1 MEGAP
6 IYDDTQVR
14 DRTGDRTGA
23 VEPDRS
29 KEPGGDDSSGQQEPS
44 KTAQPADL
52 LHLLRELAPFS
63 SLQRRIIFFNLIGL
77 AILVIGVMYLNQFRS
92 GLIELRVEALRT
104 QGEIIAIT
112 IAESSAAGPGEPD
125 YDPIRANVIL
135 NRLAQPTGV
144 RARLYDR
151 QLRLTGD
158 TRNLAP
164 AGAPI
169 EITPLGPPGADRKN
183 PILSTLERTYTD
195 LIDMIRDRPPLYTEV
210 ATAGISRDREV
221 REAALGNISHAVRVN
236 SEGELI
242 VSVAMPVRRF
252 KAVLGVL
259 VLSTQGE
266 DINAIVQNERIVILQ
281 VFVIATI
288 VSVALSV
295 LLANTI
301 ANPIRR
307 LSEAA
312 DQQGTN
318 SSRPIGPDRV
328 EMPDLTNRTDE
339 IGDLSASLIRMTQ
352 ALYRRI
358 EAIEAFAAD
367 VAHELKNPLTSL
379 RSAVETMV
387 FAKTP
392 EQKQQLLD
400 VIEKDVQRLDR
411 LVTDI
416 SNASRL
422 DAELV
427 RERMDAFD
435 LSTLINALAEMI
447 RDQAVERDVSVDV
460 DLPSESLMPRGLEG
474 RIAQVITNL
483 MDNALSFSPD
493 GSAISVK
500 AERTEDG
507 KVRVSVEDQGPGI
520 PEDNVESIFE
530 RFYSERPTAESFG
543 NHSGLGLSISKQI
556 IEAHAGHI
564 WAENIEPPEDAPR
577 GAGPAGARFVLE
589 LPV

>member
-1 MEGAP
+1 MRARIIRGLK
-6 IYDDTQVR
+6 Q
-14 DRTGDRTGA
+14 
-23 VEPDRS
+23 S
-29 KEPGGDDSSGQQEPS
+29 
-44 KTAQPADL
+44 
-52 LHLLRELAPFS
+52 APFS

-92 GLIELRVEALRT
+92 GLIELRVQALRT

-112 IAESSAAGPGEPD
+112 IAESSAIGPGRPD
-125 YDPIRANVIL
+125 YDPVRANVVL

-151 QLRLTGD
+151 RLRLTGD

-164 AGAPI
+164 SGAPI
-169 EITPLGPPGADRKN
+169 EVMALLPPGEETGNSLLKQ
-183 PILSTLERTYTD
+183 LESAYED
-195 LIDMIRDRPPLYTEV
+195 FVELFRDQPPLYTEV
-210 ATAGISRDREV
+210 PTAGISRDREV
-221 REAALGNISHAVRVN
+221 REAARGKISHAVRIN
-236 SEGELI
+236 SQGELI

-281 VFVIATI
+281 VFIIATL

-301 ANPIRR
+301 ANPIRK
-307 LSEAA
+307 LAEAA
-312 DQQGTN
+312 DPEGT
-318 SSRPIGPDRV
+318 SGARPLNPDRI

-339 IGDLSASLIRMTQ
+339 IGDLSAALIRMTH

-367 VAHELKNPLTSL
+367 VAHEIKNPLTSL
-379 RSAVETMV
+379 RSAVETMD
-387 FAKTP
+387 FARTP
-392 EQKQQLLD
+392 EQMKKLMD
-400 VIEKDVQRLDR
+400 VIQKDVQRLDR

-427 RERMDAFD
+427 RERMLAFD
-435 LSTLINALAEMI
+435 LGALVTALADMIRSQGEDREIEVVAKLPTGTLIA
-447 RDQAVERDVSVDV
+447 
-460 DLPSESLMPRGLEG
+460 RGLEV

-483 MDNALSFSPD
+483 LDNALSFAPD
-493 GSAISVK
+493 GSTITITGT
-500 AERTEDG
+500 RLPRGMIRITI
-507 KVRVSVEDQGPGI
+507 EDQGPGI
-520 PEDNVESIFE
+520 PDDSLNSIFE
-530 RFYSERPTAESFG
+530 RFYSERPSAEGFG

-556 IEAHAGHI
+556 VEAHDGHI
-564 WAENIEPPEDAPR
+564 WAENIRPRDAR
-577 GAGPAGARFVLE
+577 SDTPAEGARFVLE
-589 LPV
+589 LPD

>member
-1 MEGAP
+1 MEGPP
-6 IYDDTQVR
+6 IPSGGPGADPGASPAKRPRKKRAGAVGFDDR
-14 DRTGDRTGA
+14 PRPRSLGDRILKGLKQ
-23 VEPDRS
+23 S
-29 KEPGGDDSSGQQEPS
+29 
-44 KTAQPADL
+44 
-52 LHLLRELAPFS
+52 APFS

-92 GLIELRVEALRT
+92 GLIELRVQALRT

-112 IAESSAAGPGEPD
+112 IAESSAAGPSRSHPD
-125 YDPIRANVIL
+125 YDPFRANVVL

-169 EITPLGPPGADRKN
+169 EVTPIGPPGEAGGTG
-183 PILSTLERTYTD
+183 ILRSLESLYTD
-195 LIDMIRDRPPLYTEV
+195 LIDLARSEPPLYTEV

-221 REAALGNISHAVRVN
+221 REAARGNISHAVRVN
-236 SEGELI
+236 SQGELI

-266 DINAIVQNERIVILQ
+266 DINAVVQNERIVILQ
-281 VFVIATI
+281 VFIIATV

-312 DQQGTN
+312 DQQGATGT
-318 SSRPIGPDRV
+318 RPMGPERV
-328 EMPDLTNRTDE
+328 EMPNLTARTDE
-339 IGDLSASLIRMTQ
+339 IGDLSAALIRMTQ

-358 EAIEAFAAD
+358 DAIESFAAD
-367 VAHELKNPLTSL
+367 VAHEIKNPLTSL
-379 RSAVETMV
+379 RSAVETMTL
-387 FAKTP
+387 AKTP
-392 EQKQQLLD
+392 EQRQKLLD
-400 VIEKDVQRLDR
+400 VIQKDVQRMDR

-427 RERMDAFD
+427 RERMEPID
-435 LSTLINALAEMI
+435 LGTLIETLADVTLE
-447 RDQAVERDVSVDV
+447 QAAERDVSVRV
-460 DLPSESLMPRGLEG
+460 NLPNGDLIARGLES
-474 RIAQVITNL
+474 RLAQVVTNL
-483 MDNALSFSPD
+483 LDNALSFAPD
-493 GSAISVK
+493 GSEITVNAV
-500 AERTEDG
+500 RTEG
-507 KVRVSVEDQGPGI
+507 GLIRVAVEDQGPGV
-520 PEDNVESIFE
+520 PEENLESIFE
-530 RFYSERPTAESFG
+530 RFYSERPTDEDFG

-556 IEAHAGHI
+556 IEAHGGRI
-564 WAENIEPPEDAPR
+564 WAENILPVDAQEDAP
-577 GAGPAGARFVLE
+577 PTGARFVME
-589 LPV
+589 LPG

>member
-1 MEGAP
+1 MRARIIRGLK
-6 IYDDTQVR
+6 Q
-14 DRTGDRTGA
+14 
-23 VEPDRS
+23 S
-29 KEPGGDDSSGQQEPS
+29 
-44 KTAQPADL
+44 
-52 LHLLRELAPFS
+52 APFS

-92 GLIELRVEALRT
+92 GLIELRVQALRT

-112 IAESSAAGPGEPD
+112 IAESSAIGPGRPD
-125 YDPIRANVIL
+125 YDPVRANVVL

-151 QLRLTGD
+151 RLRLTGD

-164 AGAPI
+164 SGAPI
-169 EITPLGPPGADRKN
+169 EVMALLPPGEETGNSLLKQ
-183 PILSTLERTYTD
+183 LESAYED
-195 LIDMIRDRPPLYTEV
+195 FVELFRDQPPLYTEV
-210 ATAGISRDREV
+210 PTAGISRDREV
-221 REAALGNISHAVRVN
+221 REAARGKISHAVRIN
-236 SEGELI
+236 SQGELI

-281 VFVIATI
+281 VFIIATL

-301 ANPIRR
+301 ANPIRK
-307 LSEAA
+307 LAEAA
-312 DQQGTN
+312 DPEGT
-318 SSRPIGPDRV
+318 SGARPLNPDRI

-339 IGDLSASLIRMTQ
+339 IGDLSAALIRMTH

-367 VAHELKNPLTSL
+367 VAHEIKNPLTSL
-379 RSAVETMV
+379 RSAVETMD
-387 FAKTP
+387 FARTP
-392 EQKQQLLD
+392 EQKKKLMD
-400 VIEKDVQRLDR
+400 VIQKDVQRLDR

-427 RERMDAFD
+427 RERMLAFD
-435 LSTLINALAEMI
+435 LGALVTALADMIRSQGEDREIEVVAKLPTGTLIA
-447 RDQAVERDVSVDV
+447 
-460 DLPSESLMPRGLEG
+460 RGLEV

-483 MDNALSFSPD
+483 LDNALSFAPD
-493 GSAISVK
+493 GSTITITGT
-500 AERTEDG
+500 RLPQGMIRITI
-507 KVRVSVEDQGPGI
+507 EDQGPGI
-520 PEDNVESIFE
+520 PDDSLNSIFE
-530 RFYSERPTAESFG
+530 RFYSERPSAEGFG

-556 IEAHAGHI
+556 VEAHDGHI
-564 WAENIEPPEDAPR
+564 WAENIRPRDAR
-577 GAGPAGARFVLE
+577 SDTPAEGARFVLE
-589 LPV
+589 LPD

>member
-1 MEGAP
+1 MEGGQTYTHAAAVP
-6 IYDDTQVR
+6 IGVAAHSPAVSIWLRIWRQIVR
-14 DRTGDRTGA
+14 A
-23 VEPDRS
+23 
-29 KEPGGDDSSGQQEPS
+29 
-44 KTAQPADL
+44 
-52 LHLLRELAPFS
+52 LRKSAPFS

-92 GLIELRVEALRT
+92 GLIELRVQALRT

-112 IAESSAAGPGEPD
+112 IAESSSIGPGRAD
-125 YDPIRANVIL
+125 YDPVRANLVL
-135 NRLAQPTGV
+135 NRLSQPTGV

-158 TRNLAP
+158 TRSLAP
-164 AGAPI
+164 SGAPI
-169 EITPLGPPGADRKN
+169 EVTALAPPGQEISGGLLHR
-183 PILSTLERTYTD
+183 L
-195 LIDMIRDRPPLYTEV
+195 EV
-210 ATAGISRDREV
+210 AYKDFIELFRDEPLLYAEVPTAGISRDREV
-221 REAALGNISHAVRVN
+221 GEAAQGNISHAVRIN
-236 SEGELI
+236 SQGELI

-281 VFVIATI
+281 VFIIATL

-307 LSEAA
+307 LAEAA
-312 DQQGTN
+312 DPTGT
-318 SSRPIGPDRV
+318 SGARPLNPDRI
-328 EMPDLTNRTDE
+328 EMPDLTDRTDE
-339 IGDLSASLIRMTQ
+339 IGDLSAALIRMTH

-367 VAHELKNPLTSL
+367 VAHEIKNPLTSL
-379 RSAVETMV
+379 RSAVETMD
-387 FAKTP
+387 FANTP
-392 EQKQQLLD
+392 HQKQQLLD
-400 VIEKDVQRLDR
+400 VIQKDVQRLDR

-427 RERMDAFD
+427 RERMVAFD
-435 LSTLINALAEMI
+435 LGALIAALAEMM
-447 RDQAVERDVSVDV
+447 RDQGKDRNVQVVTN
-460 DLPSESLMPRGLEG
+460 LPTGALIACGLEG

-483 MDNALSFSPD
+483 LDNALSFAPD
-493 GSAISVK
+493 GSTITVTGAPLQ
-500 AERTEDG
+500 EGT
-507 KVRVSVEDQGPGI
+507 VRVMIEDQGPGI
-520 PEDNVESIFE
+520 PKDNLGSIFE
-530 RFYSERPTAESFG
+530 RFYSERPSAEAFG

-556 IEAHAGHI
+556 IDAHDGRI
-564 WAENIEPPEDAPR
+564 WAENIHSGTVR
-577 GAGPAGARFVLE
+577 GDSRAEGARFVVE
-589 LPV
+589 LPA

>member
-1 MEGAP
+1 MEGPP
-6 IYDDTQVR
+6 IQSGGPGTDRADDREIGQA
-14 DRTGDRTGA
+14 RTRSGAAGFGNRPQPASLGDRIIKNLMQ
-23 VEPDRS
+23 S
-29 KEPGGDDSSGQQEPS
+29 
-44 KTAQPADL
+44 
-52 LHLLRELAPFS
+52 APFS

-112 IAESSAAGPGEPD
+112 IAESSATRPGQAD
-125 YDPIRANVIL
+125 YDPIRANVVL
-135 NRLAQPTGV
+135 NRLAQPTGT

-164 AGAPI
+164 SGAPI
-169 EITPLGPPGADRKN
+169 EVTPIGPPGA
-183 PILSTLERTYTD
+183 EREGGLLKTVEALYTD
-195 LIDMIRDRPPLYTEV
+195 LIDLIRTEPPLYTEV

-221 REAALGNISHAVRVN
+221 REAARGNISHAVRVN
-236 SEGELI
+236 SQGELI

-266 DINAIVQNERIVILQ
+266 DINAVVRNERIVILQ
-281 VFVIATI
+281 VFIIATI
-288 VSVALSV
+288 VSVALSI

-312 DQQGTN
+312 DQQGATGT
-318 SSRPIGPDRV
+318 RPLGPDRV
-328 EMPDLTNRTDE
+328 EMPDLTERTDE
-339 IGDLSASLIRMTQ
+339 IGDLSAALIRMTQ

-358 EAIEAFAAD
+358 DAIESFAAD
-367 VAHELKNPLTSL
+367 VAHEIKNPLTSL
-379 RSAVETMV
+379 RSAVETMAL
-387 FAKTP
+387 AKTP
-392 EQKQQLLD
+392 EQRQKLLD
-400 VIEKDVQRLDR
+400 VINKDVKRLDR

-427 RERMDAFD
+427 RERMEPID
-435 LSTLINALAEMI
+435 LGALIDALAAVTRE
-447 RDQAVERDVSVDV
+447 QAAERDVSVRV
-460 DLPSESLMPRGLEG
+460 NFPNGSLMVRGLES
-474 RIAQVITNL
+474 RLAQVITNL
-483 MDNALSFSPD
+483 LDNALSFSPE
-493 GSAISVK
+493 GSEITVNAVRSQSGKIRLAI
-500 AERTEDG
+500 
-507 KVRVSVEDQGPGI
+507 EDQGPGV
-520 PEDNVESIFE
+520 PEENLESIFE
-530 RFYSERPTAESFG
+530 RFYSERPTTEDFG

-556 IEAHAGHI
+556 VEAHGGRI
-564 WAENIEPPEDAPR
+564 WAENIRPADARPDTPPS
-577 GAGPAGARFVLE
+577 GARFVLE
-589 LPV
+589 LPA

>member
-1 MEGAP
+1 MEGPP
-6 IYDDTQVR
+6 IPSGGPGADPADDR
-14 DRTGDRTGA
+14 DAKPRKKQRRGVAGFSDRPPPESVGDR
-23 VEPDRS
+23 
-29 KEPGGDDSSGQQEPS
+29 
-44 KTAQPADL
+44 L
-52 LHLLRELAPFS
+52 LKGFKQSAPFS

-92 GLIELRVEALRT
+92 GLIELRVQALRT

-112 IAESSAAGPGEPD
+112 IAESSSAGPGQPD
-125 YDPIRANVIL
+125 YDPIRANVVL

-158 TRNLAP
+158 TRNLTP

-169 EITPLGPPGADRKN
+169 EVTAIGPPGEDQGTGV
-183 PILSTLERTYTD
+183 LQTLEGLYTD
-195 LIDMIRDRPPLYTEV
+195 LVDMVRAEPPLYTEI

-221 REAALGNISHAVRVN
+221 REAARGNISHAVRVN
-236 SEGELI
+236 SQGELI

-266 DINAIVQNERIVILQ
+266 DINAVVQNERIVILQ
-281 VFVIATI
+281 VFIIATV

-312 DQQGTN
+312 DQQGTTGG
-318 SSRPIGPDRV
+318 RALGPDRV
-328 EMPDLTNRTDE
+328 EMPDMTGRTDE
-339 IGDLSASLIRMTQ
+339 IGDLSAALIRMTQ

-358 EAIEAFAAD
+358 DAIESFAAD
-367 VAHELKNPLTSL
+367 VAHEIKNPLTSL
-379 RSAVETMV
+379 RSAVETMTL
-387 FAKTP
+387 AKTP
-392 EQKQQLLD
+392 EQRQKLLD
-400 VIEKDVQRLDR
+400 VIQKDVQRLDR

-427 RERMDAFD
+427 RERMEPIDFG
-435 LSTLINALAEMI
+435 TLIEALAEVTGE
-447 RDQAVERDVSVDV
+447 QAGERDVAVRVS
-460 DLPSESLMPRGLEG
+460 LPSGALMVRGLES
-474 RIAQVITNL
+474 RLAQVVTNL
-483 MDNALSFSPD
+483 LDNALSFAPD
-493 GSAISVK
+493 GSAISVN
-500 AERTEDG
+500 AVRSATG
-507 KVRVSVEDQGPGI
+507 RVRVTVEDRGPGI
-520 PEDNVESIFE
+520 PKDNLASIFE
-530 RFYSERPTAESFG
+530 RFYSERPTSEDFG

-556 IEAHAGHI
+556 VEAHGGKI
-564 WAENIEPPEDAPR
+564 WAENIVDEDEPDAPPE
-577 GAGPAGARFVLE
+577 GARFVME
-589 LPV
+589 LPG